1 LRRVGEAK
9 PRLTRSWERGMIQ
22 PEVITL

>member
-9 PRLTRSWERGMIQ
+9 PRLTRSWMRGMIQ